1 LARQKALFCS
11 KRSKYF
17 DRTLFC
23 SAAKK
28 RCKKAVKKADCERI
42 CCLAACCKK
51 ALQKSISFA
60 AKKRCKKAFHLLQKS
75 VDCEHSGDAAKKR
88 VLTAL

>member
-1 LARQKALFCS
+1 LQ
-11 KRSKYF
+11 
-17 DRTLFC
+17 
-23 SAAKK
+23 

-60 AKKRCKKAFHLLQKS
+60 AKKRCKKALIVNTPVMLQKS
-75 VDCEHSGDAAKKR
+75 AF
-88 VLTAL
+88 